1 MRSDFIVGRGVGISA
16 VRAVQVLVVVL
27 VAVLV
32 GLSVLAAFVVAER
45 PVAAEEP
52 SAGGKPR
59 WAERSPERLAA
70 LKRLSADIAERA
82 RREGPALEAFYRD
95 LHANPELSLE
105 EKRTAGK
112 IAERLRASG
121 LEVTEG
127 VGGHGVVGLLK
138 NGAGPTLMIRAD
150 MDALPIVER
159 TGLPYASTVRTR
171 DREGREVGVMHA
183 CGHDINM
190 TCLVGVAGLLRE
202 MKDQWR
208 GTLMVVG
215 QPAEE
220 IGAGARMMLAD
231 GLFTRFPK
239 PDVALA
245 LHCDARYPHGQVNY
259 REGQMQANVDTVDI
273 FVKGKGGHGA
283 APHTTIDPVVL
294 ACRIVVD
301 LQTIVSRE
309 LDPLDA
315 AVVTVGA
322 IHGGVKHNVIP
333 DEVRLQLTV
342 RTMNDKSRTQV
353 LQAIERIAR
362 AAAIGARA
370 PEPIVKVDP
379 GQFTPA
385 LVNDPEL
392 TRHTVSLFRA
402 VLGENRVHERPMS
415 LGGEDFSRF
424 VMAGVPGFYF
434 FLGVAPPARVAEARG
449 GGKPL
454 AATHSDVFAPVPEPT
469 IQTGLL
475 TMTLAALDL
484 LR

>member
-1 MRSDFIVGRGVGISA
+1 MKTFAAAGRVFG
-16 VRAVQVLVVVL
+16 VVVAGMS
-27 VAVLV
+27 VAGVD
-32 GLSVLAAFVVAER
+32 GAWRAATDTAWS
-45 PVAAEEP
+45 PCAAQRVWSAEP
-52 SAGGKPR
+52 SAASSRP
-59 WAERSPERLAA
+59 WTERSAERLAT
-70 LKRLSADIAERA
+70 LKRWAGDIAERA
-82 RREGPALEAFYRD
+82 RREGPTLEAFYRD

-112 IAERLRASG
+112 IAERLRAVG
-121 LEVTEG
+121 FEVTEG
-127 VGGHGVVGLLK
+127 VGGHGVVGLMK

-171 DREGREVGVMHA
+171 DRDGREVGVMHA

-190 TCLVGVAGLLRE
+190 TCLVGVAGLLSE
-202 MKDQWR
+202 WKEQWR
-208 GTLMVVG
+208 GTLMLVG

-239 PDVALA
+239 PDFALA
-245 LHCDARYPHGQVNY
+245 LHCDARYPHGEVNY

-273 FVKGKGGHGA
+273 LVRGKGGHGA
-283 APHTTIDPVVL
+283 APQATIDPVVL
-294 ACRIVVD
+294 ACRIVID

-333 DEVRLQLTV
+333 DEVKLQLTV
-342 RTMNDKSRTQV
+342 RTMNDKSRTHV
-353 LQAIERIAR
+353 LQAIERIAK

-370 PEPIVKVDP
+370 PEPLIKVDP

-385 LVNDPEL
+385 LVNDPAL

-402 VLGENRVHERPMS
+402 VLGDDRVHERPMS

-424 VMAGVPGFYF
+424 VIAGVPGFYY
-434 FLGVAPPARVAEARG
+434 FLGVAPPARVADARA

-454 AATHSDVFAPVPEPT
+454 VATHSDLFAPIPEPT

-484 LR
+484 LPP

>member
-1 MRSDFIVGRGVGISA
+1 MNAYSWAGRGRRFMAVGILAAAMGSVEFA
-16 VRAVQVLVVVL
+16 ASDSLSR
-27 VAVLV
+27 
-32 GLSVLAAFVVAER
+32 LSVALGGESAAASR
-45 PVAAEEP
+45 
-52 SAGGKPR
+52 PR
-59 WAERSPERLAA
+59 WVERSPERLAE
-70 LKRLSADIAERA
+70 LKRLAGEIAARA
-82 RREGPALEAFYRD
+82 NREGPSLEAFYHD

-112 IAERLRASG
+112 IAERLRAVG
-121 LEVTEG
+121 YEVTEG

-138 NGAGPTLMIRAD
+138 NGPGPTLMIRAD

-171 DREGREVGVMHA
+171 DRDGREVGVMHA

-190 TCLVGVAGLLRE
+190 TCLVGVAGLLGEFKR
-202 MKDQWR
+202 QWR
-208 GTLMVVG
+208 GTVMVVG

-239 PDVALA
+239 PDFALA

-273 FVKGKGGHGA
+273 LVRGKGGHGA
-283 APHTTIDPVVL
+283 APHTAIDPVVL

-333 DEVRLQLTV
+333 EEVKLQLTV

-353 LQAIERIAR
+353 LEAIERIAK
-362 AAAIGARA
+362 AAAMGARA
-370 PEPIVKVDP
+370 PAPVVKVDP

-385 LVNDPEL
+385 LVNDPAL
-392 TRHTVSLFRA
+392 TRHMVPLFRA
-402 VLGENRVHERPMS
+402 VLGEDRVHERPMS

-424 VMAGVPGFYF
+424 VLAGVPGFYY
-434 FLGVAPPARVAEARG
+434 FLGVASPEKVTEARG

-454 AATHSDVFAPVPEPT
+454 AATHSDIFAPVAAPT

-475 TMTLAALDL
+475 TMTLASLDL
-484 LR
+484 LGP